1 MDFSDPAV
9 QAILWSLAFAVSELI
24 GASKM
29 KENGLVQLGLKLF
42 KTAYGSLSKKGSK

>member
-29 KENGLVQLGLKLF
+29 KENGLVQLGLKLV
-42 KTAYGSLSKKGSK
+42 KTAYGSLSKKVSK

>member
-42 KTAYGSLSKKGSK
+42 KTAYGSFSKKVSK